1 MWLFSHLVV
10 CHLLTDIFTS
20 LHPTQSLEALIVVS
34 MRWALSYVSC
44 VKGWQ
49 WGICLVLSVDV
60 SFIETWWE
68 MECVVVD
75 DTDADSLL
83 VMPKMYQRWHQSV
96 SHDESLCLVT
106 AICMSSYTHPL
117 VGDQSGAAAAGDD
130 TAAVNSLVSRCTM
143 NRKAFI
149 ELCVTS
155 MVIGALLTV
164 SIIALKAIL
173 EQLPVVSSWHIPLLW
188 CVSGPLLYLLGA
200 ECDIHL
206 SISMQ
211 HQGPHSR
218 NFLGNLLGKLWE
230 IFGKALI
237 SN

>member
-1 MWLFSHLVV
+1 MYHSLRPDERWSV
-10 CHLLTDIFTS
+10 LLLMIQMLTHCSWCPRCIRDDTS
-20 LHPTQSLEALIVVS
+20 LSL
-34 MRWALSYVSC
+34 M
-44 VKGWQ
+44 
-49 WGICLVLSVDV
+49 
-60 SFIETWWE
+60 T
-68 MECVVVD
+68 
-75 DTDADSLL
+75 
-83 VMPKMYQRWHQSV
+83 
-96 SHDESLCLVT
+96 SLCLVT
-106 AICMSSYTHPL
+106 AICMSSYTRPS

-200 ECDIHL
+200 ECDTLVH
-206 SISMQ
+206 Q
-211 HQGPHSR
+211 HAGTRDHILETS
-218 NFLGNLLGKLWE
+218 
-230 IFGKALI
+230 
-237 SN
+237 